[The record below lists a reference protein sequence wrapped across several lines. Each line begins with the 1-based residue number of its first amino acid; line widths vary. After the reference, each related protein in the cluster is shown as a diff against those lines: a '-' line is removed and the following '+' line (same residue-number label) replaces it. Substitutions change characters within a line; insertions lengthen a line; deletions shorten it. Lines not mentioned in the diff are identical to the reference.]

1 MEEFF
6 IVSFRKQVNELEN
19 ARDELEQVLE
29 KVQQRSS
36 AAETLKHNHDQYQR
50 EIASLKFNIEQL
62 QQQIQQMDEREQML
76 VQYPD
81 LNGPIEHEP
90 SE

>member
-1 MEEFF
+1 M
-6 IVSFRKQVNELEN
+6 NELEN
-19 ARDELEQVLE
+19 ARDELEKVLE

-36 AAETLKHNHDQYQR
+36 TADMFKQNNEQYQR
-50 EIASLKFNIEQL
+50 EIVSLKFNLEQM
-62 QQQIQQMDEREQML
+62 QQQLHQMEEREQML

-90 SE
+90 SETKLLLRDH